1 MVRTSVRHVFPQNVC
16 PWKSSEL
23 HEFAFTDIH
32 AIIAKPIKDLWLCE
46 PTGLELVGVRW
57 LTNISCTRIRITRDR
72 DTEIL
77 VRNESGIAHIP
88 ASYVSHGY
96 RKWRPSRLVSS
107 RLDSSSPRF
116 ESCSRLYTFSLFSPW
131 RGGKICSLYSEQG
144 MLPGILMA
152 DLNVKHAGAGS
163 LCTVIFG
170 RLLKFPPVL
179 LA

>member
-32 AIIAKPIKDLWLCE
+32 AIVAKPIKDLWLCE

-107 RLDSSSPRF
+107 RFFFPTIRELF
-116 ESCSRLYTFSLFSPW
+116 EVIHFFAFLTVT
-131 RGGKICSLYSEQG
+131 RGKN
-144 MLPGILMA
+144 ML
-152 DLNVKHAGAGS
+152 
-163 LCTVIFG
+163 VIFRAG
-170 RLLKFPPVL
+170 YASRNLNGGFER
-179 LA
+179 